1 MKAATVVQ
9 LKKELETLDPEH
21 LKTLCLRLARFK
33 LENKELLTY
42 LLFESEDEAYY
53 IEGIKETADLLF
65 EEINTKSY
73 FYIKKSVRKILR
85 MLKKHARYSNKKETE
100 IELLLY
106 YCYKLKTFKPSINN
120 NVTLTNIYLRQVE
133 SIEKKIIKLKIYL
146 MQILGIDIGGT
157 GMKGAIVDS
166 ETGDLLSERL
176 RVPTPKPA
184 TPESVANE
192 LKTLIDSFEWNGPVG
207 ISFPTVIKNG
217 KAMQYGNLD
226 KSWQFTQVDELFKS
240 KTGNDFYIVN
250 DADAAAMGVMEF
262 GIGKNQMGLVIT
274 ITLGTGIGSGVFF
287 NGQLLS
293 NFELGRMYGRKGDI
307 MELFA
312 ADSAR
317 KREDWSFKTWGKR
330 VNFFLKH
337 VENTFNP
344 DLIIIGGGVS
354 KKMDKFKPYIDIQ
367 TPIKAAEL
375 KNNAGIIG
383 AAIFAKKNC

>member
-1 MKAATVVQ
+1 
-9 LKKELETLDPEH
+9 
-21 LKTLCLRLARFK
+21 
-33 LENKELLTY
+33 
-42 LLFESEDEAYY
+42 
-53 IEGIKETADLLF
+53 
-65 EEINTKSY
+65 
-73 FYIKKSVRKILR
+73 
-85 MLKKHARYSNKKETE
+85 
-100 IELLLY
+100 
-106 YCYKLKTFKPSINN
+106 
-120 NVTLTNIYLRQVE
+120 
-133 SIEKKIIKLKIYL
+133 

-157 GMKGAIVDS
+157 GMKGAIIDTN
-166 ETGDLLSERL
+166 TGELLSERL
-176 RVPTPKPA
+176 RIPTPKPA
-184 TPESVANE
+184 TPTSVANE
-192 LKTLIDSFEWNGPVG
+192 LKTLIDSFEWDGPVG
-207 ISFPTVIKNG
+207 VSFPTVIKNG

-226 KSWQFTQVDELFKS
+226 KSWQYTQVDDLFKS

-317 KREDWSFKTWGKR
+317 KREDWSFKAWGKR

-354 KKMDKFKPYIDIQ
+354 KKMDKFESYIDIQ

-383 AAIFAKKNC
+383 AAIFAKKKSLNHPNSSILISFSYIYNCIPQIAQYEYSYNYFRSSLS

>member
-1 MKAATVVQ
+1 
-9 LKKELETLDPEH
+9 
-21 LKTLCLRLARFK
+21 
-33 LENKELLTY
+33 
-42 LLFESEDEAYY
+42 
-53 IEGIKETADLLF
+53 
-65 EEINTKSY
+65 
-73 FYIKKSVRKILR
+73 
-85 MLKKHARYSNKKETE
+85 
-100 IELLLY
+100 
-106 YCYKLKTFKPSINN
+106 
-120 NVTLTNIYLRQVE
+120 
-133 SIEKKIIKLKIYL
+133 

-157 GMKGAIVDS
+157 GMKGAIIDTN
-166 ETGDLLSERL
+166 TGELLSERL
-176 RVPTPKPA
+176 RIPTPKPA
-184 TPESVANE
+184 TPTSVANE
-192 LKTLIDSFEWNGPVG
+192 LKTLIDSFEWDGPVG
-207 ISFPTVIKNG
+207 VSFPTVIKNG

-226 KSWQFTQVDELFKS
+226 KSWQYTQVDDLFKS

-317 KREDWSFKTWGKR
+317 KREDWSFKAWGKR

-354 KKMDKFKPYIDIQ
+354 KKMDKFESYIDIQ

-383 AAIFAKKNC
+383 AAIFAKKNHS

>member
-1 MKAATVVQ
+1 
-9 LKKELETLDPEH
+9 
-21 LKTLCLRLARFK
+21 
-33 LENKELLTY
+33 
-42 LLFESEDEAYY
+42 
-53 IEGIKETADLLF
+53 
-65 EEINTKSY
+65 
-73 FYIKKSVRKILR
+73 
-85 MLKKHARYSNKKETE
+85 
-100 IELLLY
+100 
-106 YCYKLKTFKPSINN
+106 
-120 NVTLTNIYLRQVE
+120 
-133 SIEKKIIKLKIYL
+133 

-166 ETGDLLSERL
+166 NTGELLSERL

-184 TPESVANE
+184 TPESVSNE
-192 LKTLIDSFEWNGPVG
+192 LKTLIDSFEWKGLVG

-217 KAMQYGNLD
+217 KAMQHGNLD
-226 KSWQFTQVDELFKS
+226 KSWQYTQVDALFKS
-240 KTGNDFYIVN
+240 KTGNDFFIVN

-307 MELFA
+307 MEYFA

-317 KREDWSFKTWGKR
+317 KREEWSFKTWAKR
-330 VNFFLKH
+330 VNFFLTH

-354 KKMDKFKPYIDIQ
+354 KKMEKFEAYLDIQ

-383 AAIFAKKNC
+383 AAIFACKSVVG